1 MLDSELRKAFGSR
14 LRALRKQ
21 HHWTLKEFAA
31 KINLKS
37 SQVNKYE
44 CGINLPPGEKL
55 LEIADL
61 LRISIDYLLAGN
73 ANDSIPLHNKRLL
86 ERFAVLESF
95 SQADQEVV
103 ITLIDAMI
111 VRHRVT
117 SALIPIDQLPIP
129 ATSSQ
134 KTAVPAS
141 TAKAANS
148 KAVPALSSKR
158 SKSKFSKR

>member
-44 CGINLPPGEKL
+44 CGINLPPGEEL

-61 LRISIDYLLAGN
+61 FRISIDYLLAGN
-73 ANDSIPLHNKRLL
+73 AKDSIPLHNKRLL
-86 ERFAVLESF
+86 ERFAALENF
-95 SQADQEVV
+95 SQSDQEVV

-111 VRHRVT
+111 VRHRVS
-117 SALIPIDQLPIP
+117 SALIPIDHQPIP
-129 ATSSQ
+129 AANSHKSTVATS
-134 KTAVPAS
+134 TAAKAKSS
-141 TAKAANS
+141 TAK
-148 KAVPALSSKR
+148 PASALP
-158 SKSKFSKR
+158 SKSKLSKP